1 MPNADR
7 ERLIYRMP
15 YGFGPTSGPRQG
27 PEGKP
32 FDWSTSPRCW
42 TAAASFL
49 TDPDHLKRFL
59 PPGFELAGEP
69 IVTVDFQ
76 ILTELEWLA
85 GRGYSLMTVRFPAAF
100 RSDQRLVVG
109 NFLPVL
115 WENLA
120 DPILSGREELGM
132 AKLWCELPPPLLLRD
147 RIVCK
152 ASWLSHEFATLELD
166 HLEEAEKRLPV
177 HPGLVDRRSEGTLHY
192 KYIPKTGDWGQ
203 ADVAYACITPPTGT
217 VAVERLR
224 RGRGRIRFH
233 PTSWEQMP
241 TQFHIVSA
249 LAALPILEERDA
261 WCVETRGGSDLSLQR
276 ALT

>member
-1 MPNADR
+1 MS
-7 ERLIYRMP
+7 ERDGLIHRMP

-27 PEGKP
+27 PDGKR
-32 FDWSTSPRCW
+32 FDWSTTPHCW

-49 TDPDHLKRFL
+49 TDGACLERIL

-76 ILTELEWLA
+76 ILTELQWLA

-100 RSDQRLVVG
+100 RGQQDLVVG
-109 NFLPVL
+109 HFIPVL
-115 WENLA
+115 WENLP

-132 AKLWCELPPPLLLRD
+132 AKLWCDLPPPVISSD

-152 ASWLSHEFATLELD
+152 ASWLAHEFLTLELD
-166 HLEEAEKRLPV
+166 HLEESERRLPTY
-177 HPGLVDRRSEGTLHY
+177 PGLGDRRSAGTLHY
-192 KYIPKTGDWGQ
+192 KYIPRTGEWGR
-203 ADVAYACITPPTGT
+203 ADLAYACLAPPAGKPT
-217 VAVERLR
+217 VERSR

-241 TQFHIVSA
+241 TQFHIVA
-249 LAALPILEERDA
+249 TLAALPMLEERDA
-261 WCVETRGGSDLSLQR
+261 WCVETRGGSDLSTQR
-276 ALT
+276 ALA